1 MATSDSAVMGNG
13 VSHPVATPVATP
25 VIACG
30 PSPPSSDG
38 VLPPPLAPSSTS
50 SGDGLVTIVISNGE
64 SLELGAESSCMV
76 CYEGHCLAGCHLMHE
91 PAH

>member
-38 VLPPPLAPSSTS
+38 DLPPHPSSTS

-64 SLELGAESSCMV
+64 SLELGAGSESSCMV